1 MTLLTGTVP
10 VRERLLDMRDGITR
24 AVTPLGAFVV
34 LASAV
39 MTITTGIM
47 YAVGVLVRH
56 ARPLDRPVF
65 DFIHAH
71 QDAGVVAVVQVAT
84 QLGNKQECWLVSA
97 VTAILFALVANRRR
111 WAGVVILGS
120 LVVLQHYQQVAL
132 AELVHRGHPPGSGG
146 TFPSGG
152 SVRVV
157 AIYGTCLLVL
167 LSAARLGRR
176 WWRAAWLLVALLA
189 LVEGATRLLL
199 GAHWLTDVLS
209 GWLSGVLL
217 LVGFAFAARPLL
229 APERQDPRILSDV

>member
-1 MTLLTGTVP
+1 VALLTGTVP
-10 VRERLLDMRDGITR
+10 VRDRLLDMRDGIAR

-39 MTITTGIM
+39 MTLTTAVM

-56 ARPLDRPVF
+56 AMPLDRPVF
-65 DFIHAH
+65 DVIHAH
-71 QDAGVVAVVQVAT
+71 QNAGVVAVIQVVT

-97 VTAILFALVANRRR
+97 VTAVLFALVANRRR
-111 WAGVVILGS
+111 WAGLVILGS
-120 LVVLQHYQQVAL
+120 LVVLQHYQQVGL

-152 SVRVV
+152 SVRVI

-167 LSAARLGRR
+167 LAAARPGRR
-176 WWRAAWLLVALLA
+176 LWRAAWCVIGFLA

-199 GAHWLTDVLS
+199 DAHWLTDVLS
-209 GWLSGVLL
+209 GWLCGVLL
-217 LVGFAFAARPLL
+217 LAGFAFAAGPLL
-229 APERQDPRILSDV
+229 QPDDDRM